1 MEILQP
7 RTATGR
13 LLGIEPNGLDTIMI
27 VKRYL
32 WDTNI
37 SQSLQVTIPHGFLDR
52 FLQQFGR
59 APTAVRPANEPAD
72 AQGWLR
78 CALILL
84 DSQEESRVVRSIR
97 YLQDLAAG
105 RRGNNVNFPP
115 LTWLHQC
122 AGDPE
127 LSMTLRRPCNLP
139 VLLVP
144 GMETNEHLVIGCA
157 LTNLAFW
164 TKRQC
169 SASR

>member
-1 MEILQP
+1 
-7 RTATGR
+7 
-13 LLGIEPNGLDTIMI
+13 MI

-84 DSQEESRVVRSIR
+84 DSQEESRVVR
-97 YLQDLAAG
+97 
-105 RRGNNVNFPP
+105 NNVNFPP

-144 GMETNEHLVIGCA
+144 GMETNVHMRG
-157 LTNLAFW
+157 
-164 TKRQC
+164 Q
-169 SASR
+169 

>member
-1 MEILQP
+1 
-7 RTATGR
+7 
-13 LLGIEPNGLDTIMI
+13 MI

-59 APTAVRPANEPAD
+59 APTAVRPANETAD

-144 GMETNEHLVIGCA
+144 GMETNVHMRG
-157 LTNLAFW
+157 
-164 TKRQC
+164 Q
-169 SASR
+169 